1 MKTYLLPCRNDY
13 NSFWQP
19 ICSMYGGNILDRT
32 NTLSFGNFNYKTL
45 TAIPQMRTLNYTFKE
60 LSDMRGEILGSL
72 AENNNCK
79 INLMWSGGIDSTVAA
94 VSFMKSELARKHLV
108 ILLNKT
114 SIGEYPLF
122 FNDYIKNKV
131 NYEIVDS
138 PKNFLKYEDINVTGE
153 IGDQLFGSAM
163 FTTAFRAEKLFLK
176 PETFFSKEF
185 LDVMQPQIV
194 YSPYELKEVK
204 DYLWW
209 MNFSLKY
216 QNVQLRIYPSVFM
229 PYGGITHFFDTEDF
243 QLWAMNNPD
252 NKIKDT
258 MSSYKWPAKDYIFE
272 YTKDSLYRDNKLKVG
287 SLRIGPI
294 KCAIDENFKYEVC
307 YVN

>member
-1 MKTYLLPCRNDY
+1 
-13 NSFWQP
+13 
-19 ICSMYGGNILDRT
+19 MYGGNILDRT
-32 NTLSFGNFNYKTL
+32 NTLSFGNFKYKTL
-45 TAIPQMRTLNYTFKE
+45 TAIPEMKPMPYSFAE
-60 LSDMRGEILGSL
+60 LADMRGEHLGAL
-72 AENNNCK
+72 AQSKNCR

-94 VSFMKSELARKHLV
+94 VSFMKSNLAKKHLV
-108 ILLNKT
+108 ILLNKN

-122 FNDYIKNKV
+122 FNEFIKDKV
-131 NYEIVDS
+131 KYEIVDS
-138 PKNFLKYEDINVTGE
+138 PKNFIKYEDINITGE

-163 FTTAFRAEKLFLK
+163 FTTAHRAEKLFSA
-176 PETFFSKEF
+176 PEAFFSKEF
-185 LDVMQPQIV
+185 LNVMEPQIV
-194 YSPYELKEVK
+194 HSPYELKQVK

-229 PYGGITHFFDTEDF
+229 PYGGITHFFDTEEF
-243 QLWAMNNPD
+243 QLWSMNNPD

-258 MSSYKWPAKDYIFE
+258 MASYKWPAKDYIFE
-272 YTKDSLYRDNKLKVG
+272 YTQDSEYRDFKLKVG
-287 SLRIGPI
+287 SLKIGPI

>member
-19 ICSMYGGNILDRT
+19 ICSTYGGNILDRT

-45 TAIPQMRTLNYTFKE
+45 TPIPEMRPSVYTFEE
-60 LSDMRGEILGSL
+60 LADMRGEMLGHL
-72 AENNNCK
+72 AESRNCN
-79 INLMWSGGIDSTVAA
+79 INLMWSGGIDSTLAA
-94 VSFMKSELARKHLV
+94 VSLIKSHLARKRLV
-108 ILLNKT
+108 ILLNKS

-122 FNDYIKNKV
+122 FNDFIKDKV
-131 NYEIVDS
+131 NYKIVGA
-138 PKNFLKYEDINVTGE
+138 PKNCLKYEDINVTGE

-163 FTTAFRAEKLFLK
+163 FNTAFKADKLFSNPK
-176 PETFFSKEF
+176 IFFVKEF
-185 LDVMQPQIV
+185 LDVMEPQIA
-194 YSPYELKEVK
+194 YSPYPLKQVK

-229 PYGGITHFFDTEDF
+229 PYGGITHFFDTEEF
-243 QLWAMNNPD
+243 QLWSMNNPD
-252 NKIKDT
+252 LKIKND
-258 MSSYKWPAKDYIFE
+258 MSSYKWTAKDYIFE